1 MAEYKRKKVNK
12 FFKIK
17 SKKHKADDN
26 IVMSDKKTRTRK
38 SGIVPENNIKII
50 RGKKFIQ
57 KQKTKIIA
65 SVAAL
70 VCIIIFI
77 LSISMPGG
85 LYENAVNYTALIGTG
100 SYPINISGSSVI
112 DCVSNGSYYYV
123 LTDTNIAAYSNN
135 GKTVFNELHGFANPI
150 LSVSSTRAMV
160 YDQGGKLIYFYN
172 LSGKIESI
180 EANDEIITA
189 SMSNDGDFAVSTQ
202 SDSNAS
208 VVKVYNSKFKEVYTW
223 NSAIGIVNNVLVNNA
238 GKRLAIT
245 TLNVESGEYN
255 SKLII
260 LDIKKTDN
268 ADPLH
273 TYELGKSL
281 PLALYNNGSGI
292 SIVCNDSYKFINW
305 KKYKTNEIT
314 LSGEINICRNTKDGL
329 MLVFNLANNRNDNTI
344 ITVSKK
350 GKIKSEFK
358 TQDFITDIQFNKGR
372 IYLLNDTTITIYNKN
387 GKILRDSQTE
397 YGIKKIAVTSSNSVA
412 AISDEKIIKT
422 NIDKGW

>member
-12 FFKIK
+12 LFKNK
-17 SKKHKADDN
+17 LKKHNVDEN
-26 IVMSDKKTRTRK
+26 IVMSNKKSRK
-38 SGIVPENNIKII
+38 RGIVPENNIKIV

-57 KQKTKIIA
+57 KQKTKFIA
-65 SVAAL
+65 SFAL
-70 VCIIIFI
+70 IVCIIIFI

-85 LYENAVNYTALIGTG
+85 LYENAVNYAALIGTG
-100 SYPINISGSSVI
+100 SYPTNILGSSVI

-150 LSVSSTRAMV
+150 LCVSSTRAMV

-180 EANDEIITA
+180 EAADEIITA
-189 SMSNDGDFAVSTQ
+189 SISKNGDFAVSTQ

-208 VVKVYNSKFKEVYTW
+208 TVKVYNNKFKEIYAW
-223 NSAIGIVNNVLVNNA
+223 NSAIGIVNNVLVKNG

-245 TLNVESGEYN
+245 TLNVVSGEYN
-255 SKLII
+255 SKLIV

-292 SIVCNDSYKFINW
+292 SIVCNDSYKFIHW
-305 KKYKTNEIT
+305 KNYKTNEIK

-329 MLVFNLANNRNDNTI
+329 LLVFNLANNRNDNTI

-358 TQDFITDIQFNKGR
+358 TQDFITDIQLNKGR
-372 IYLLNDTTITIYNKN
+372 IYLLSDTTVTIYNKN
-387 GKILRDSQTE
+387 GKILRYSQTE
-397 YGIKKIAVTSSNSVA
+397 YGIKKIAVTASNSVA
-412 AISDEKIIKT
+412 AISDEKIIKS